1 MQYKGRAK
9 HQTEECTNL
18 SFNLDAA
25 LISNSKAINS
35 DKTFTVAEVLDKTT
49 YSSPSFSSSS
59 SSPQQ
64 FVRYISRFLCF
75 SSLLVN
81 RLYSFLWAGW
91 FAVLTLLLSAQAC
104 PPRGGAS
111 CACESQHVSCQ
122 HIPSIWGELLAGNL

>member
-1 MQYKGRAK
+1 MQYKGRTK

-18 SFNLDAA
+18 SFSLDAA
-25 LISNSKAINS
+25 LISNSSAINS
-35 DKTFTVAEVLDKTT
+35 DKTFTVAELLDRTT
-49 YSSPSFSSSS
+49 YRSPSFSSSS
-59 SSPQQ
+59 LQQ
-64 FVRYISRFLCF
+64 FARYISRFLCF
-75 SSLLVN
+75 SSFLVN
-81 RLYSFLWAGW
+81 RLRSFLWAGW